1 MTRTMD
7 IKVPDIGDFSD
18 VSVIEVL
25 VSPGDAVQ
33 KETPLITLETDKATM
48 EVPSPQTGLIKSVKI
63 KVGDKVSKGALI
75 LTLETTDQETTS
87 KPEAPA
93 EIQQS
98 SGHARQNPPTQPA
111 GKTTV
116 DQSISQKNSP
126 RGDLHADIVV
136 IGAGPGGYTAAFR
149 AADLGKQVILIERY
163 STLGGVCLNVG
174 CIPSKALLH
183 AAKVITES
191 EDAESLGIVF
201 GKPAISLDKLKTWK
215 ESVVNKLTKG
225 LTALAKQRNV
235 KVLQGTAKFIT
246 PHLMQVETGEHTQT
260 VSFDHCI
267 IAAGSSVARIPGLP
281 YDDPRIIDSTGALK
295 LEKIPK
301 HMLVI
306 GGGIIG
312 LEMATVYS
320 ALGSNI
326 SIVEFMDQIIPGA
339 DEDLV
344 RPLYR
349 RIKNRYAAIYLKTR
363 VTRVEAKKSGLL
375 VSFEGDN
382 APAPQTYDCILMAT
396 GRRPNGFT
404 LGAESIGIQINEKG
418 FIQVDQQLR
427 TNIAHIFAI
436 GDIIGNP
443 MLAHKAAYEG
453 KLAAEIIAGH
463 KAVFDAR
470 TIPSVAYTDPEI
482 AWMGMTEREAR
493 QKGIEYEKSS
503 FPWAASGRA
512 ISMARDEGLT
522 KLIVD
527 KKTRRILGAGI
538 VGVNAGELIA
548 EATLALEMD
557 VDMEDISLTIHP
569 HPTLSETVLF
579 AAEMAEGTITDLYVK
594 K

>member
-25 VSPGDAVQ
+25 VSPGDAVE

-48 EVPSPQTGLIKSVKI
+48 EVPSPQTGVIKSVKI

-215 ESVVNKLTKG
+215 ESVVSKLTKG
-225 LTALAKQRNV
+225 LTALAKQRDV

-246 PHLMQVETGEHTQT
+246 PHLMQVETDEHTQT
-260 VSFDHCI
+260 ISFDHCI

-312 LEMATVYS
+312 LEMASVYS

-363 VTRVEAKKSGLL
+363 VTRVE
-375 VSFEGDN
+375 
-382 APAPQTYDCILMAT
+382 
-396 GRRPNGFT
+396 
-404 LGAESIGIQINEKG
+404 
-418 FIQVDQQLR
+418 
-427 TNIAHIFAI
+427 
-436 GDIIGNP
+436 
-443 MLAHKAAYEG
+443 
-453 KLAAEIIAGH
+453 
-463 KAVFDAR
+463 
-470 TIPSVAYTDPEI
+470 
-482 AWMGMTEREAR
+482 
-493 QKGIEYEKSS
+493 
-503 FPWAASGRA
+503 
-512 ISMARDEGLT
+512 
-522 KLIVD
+522 
-527 KKTRRILGAGI
+527 
-538 VGVNAGELIA
+538 
-548 EATLALEMD
+548 
-557 VDMEDISLTIHP
+557 
-569 HPTLSETVLF
+569 
-579 AAEMAEGTITDLYVK
+579 
-594 K
+594 